1 MSARIYQPAK
11 TAMSSGQANTQ
22 GWVLEF
28 EPGEARQRDPLMGW
42 TGSGDTQSQV
52 RLTFQTLDEAKAY
65 AERHGIFA
73 LVLPPQKRRT
83 NVRMGGYGENFAT
96 ARKEVWTH

>member
-11 TAMSSGQANTQ
+11 NAMTSGQAKTH

-28 EPGEARQRDPLMGW
+28 EPDEARQLDPLMGW

-52 RLTFQTLDEAKAY
+52 RLTFPTLDEAKAY
-65 AERHGIFA
+65 AERHGIMA
-73 LVLPPQKRRT
+73 LVTTPQKRKT